1 MRASKRYWAL
11 GLSALLLIGT
21 VKTARLHFEANALL
35 KRSLPKSIGMG
46 DSLRIMAE
54 GLERELAGRLAY
66 DAPEGRDPLALR
78 RVVRALVPAGKGDE
92 AAEAGRMR
100 LSATLVSAGNSI
112 AIIKYQGRSH
122 TLRLGDSLDQRVVKS
137 IDKRTVTLDYLGKT
151 LVLVNEPAPKTEA
164 QSEGGKR
171 RLEDLQL

>member
-1 MRASKRYWAL
+1 MRAAKRYWAM
-11 GLSALLLIGT
+11 ALAVLFLAGAA
-21 VKTARLHFEANALL
+21 KTARLHFETSALL

-46 DSLRIMAE
+46 DSLRAMAE
-54 GLERELAGRLAY
+54 GLERELSGRLAY
-66 DAPEGRDPLALR
+66 QAPAGRDPLALR
-78 RVVRALVPAGKGDE
+78 RVVRAPVPSGKGDE
-92 AAEAGRMR
+92 LAEAGRMR

-137 IDKRTVTLDYLGKT
+137 IDMRTVTLDYLGKT

>member
-11 GLSALLLIGT
+11 ALSALLLLGAA
-21 VKTARLHFEANALL
+21 KAARLHFETSALL
-35 KRSLPKSIGMG
+35 KRSLPKDIGMG
-46 DSLRIMAE
+46 DSLRAMAE
-54 GLERELAGRLAY
+54 GLERELAERLAY
-66 DAPEGRDPLALR
+66 AAPEGRDPLALR
-78 RVVRALVPAGKGDE
+78 RVVRAPVPAGKGDE
-92 AAEAGRMR
+92 LAEAGRMR

-112 AIIKYQGRSH
+112 AIIKYQGKSH
-122 TLRLGDSLDQRVVKS
+122 TLRLGDSLERRVVKS

-164 QSEGGKR
+164 QSEGGQR